1 MTTSLVAQHKKHMSH
16 EEYCKKLQTFITDY
30 AKLTSEESDKFF
42 PLYFELQKEK
52 WKINKEARYA
62 IKGKTKE
69 RPTTPPT
76 DEEFKKLVNEMSDA
90 KIEIAKLEKN
100 YIEKYLKILPAKKIL
115 DVQRAEEKFQRE
127 MIKKMARGMQK
138 KETPNN

>member
-1 MTTSLVAQHKKHMSH
+1 
-16 EEYCKKLQTFITDY
+16 
-30 AKLTSEESDKFF
+30 
-42 PLYFELQKEK
+42 
-52 WKINKEARYA
+52 
-62 IKGKTKE
+62 
-69 RPTTPPT
+69 
-76 DEEFKKLVNEMSDA
+76 MSDA